1 MISLQ
6 LEKYLIEFIGTFFF
20 LYVIISTGFHP
31 IIIGGALALVIFSGG
46 EISGGHF
53 NPAVTIMMTA
63 AKKSPMKN
71 ALPSIIAQIAG
82 GLLALQLHKIVKF
95 I

>member
-46 EISGGHF
+46 EISGG
-53 NPAVTIMMTA
+53 
-63 AKKSPMKN
+63 S
-71 ALPSIIAQIAG
+71 
-82 GLLALQLHKIVKF
+82 LLSDSGCPNSDTSLAR
-95 I
+95 